1 MFPNFIKYLMI
12 LAIPLSHCTQKSN
25 IAASK
30 DTYTAIS
37 RDLPTSSKEKDTSAL
52 ETATLAGGCFWKMDA
67 CYQQL
72 KGHSPIFIKP
82 KNIIRIIITTILGS
96 LII

>member
-25 IAASK
+25 NTAST
-30 DTYTAIS
+30 DTHTSIS
-37 RDLPTSSKEKDTSAL
+37 RDLPTPSKEKDTTAL

-82 KNIIRIIITTILGS
+82 KNIIRTITMRTLES